1 MASRQTDNFQ
11 PPPWI
16 KPPKLGNCGLK
27 VFKGGEKIDTITEIG
42 RKSFVLFGR
51 NAQMSDIKLDHPS
64 ISRRHALMGHG
75 SSGNL
80 YVMDLGSSH
89 GTFVNAERLKKRKRE
104 PLRDGYTVKFGAS
117 TREYIVK
124 LDLDADDDDG
134 LDTKSNP
141 KKRKLEQS
149 QTANGAATAKRAKT
163 SGSGT
168 GSGEK
173 ISCRHLLVKHRDSR
187 RPKSWKSE
195 EITRSK
201 EEAMAMIK
209 EYRGQI
215 MAAVDGAGDGDK
227 EKVMSSSFVAI
238 AGKESDCSSYKRGGN
253 LGAFGRNKMQKP
265 FEDAAFALEVGQLS
279 DPVVSDSGIHLIL
292 RYE

>member
-1 MASRQTDNFQ
+1 MASKPVENFQ

-16 KPPKLGNCGLK
+16 KAPKLENCGLK

-42 RKSFVLFGR
+42 RKSYVLFGR

-124 LDLDADDDDG
+124 LDLDADDEDG
-134 LDTKSNP
+134 LKIKSNP
-141 KKRKLEQS
+141 KKRKLDKS
-149 QTANGAATAKRAKT
+149 QETLNGESAAKKAKSTGT
-163 SGSGT
+163 SNGD
-168 GSGEK
+168 K
-173 ISCRHLLVKHRDSR
+173 ISCRHLLVKHKDSR

-201 EEAMAMIK
+201 EEAMEMIK
-209 EYRGQI
+209 KFREQI
-215 MAAVDGAGDGDK
+215 VAAVDKEEGDS
-227 EKVMSSSFVAI
+227 EKGMANMFVAI

-265 FEDAAFALEVGQLS
+265 FEEAAFALKVGELS
-279 DPVVSDSGIHLIL
+279 EPVVSDSGIHLIL